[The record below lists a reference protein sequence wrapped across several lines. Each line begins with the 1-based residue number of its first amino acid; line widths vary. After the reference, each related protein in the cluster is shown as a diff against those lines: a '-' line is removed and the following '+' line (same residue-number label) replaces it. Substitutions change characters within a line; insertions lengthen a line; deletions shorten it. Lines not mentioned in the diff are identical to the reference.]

1 MKQMK
6 TWLCLIL
13 ALLLCLSAAACAA
26 DPTPSTGG
34 NIPTVP
40 SFPIS
45 GGTTPSETEPPVVIH
60 CQHLPEEVEN
70 PDNLPIV
77 KWVCLTPYSLS
88 SQWDET
94 MARQLNQLLA
104 EKGLPFR
111 VQFIVYTSENL
122 KENWFLQPEVQEDLA
137 SADLIYGDIDSE
149 NGLSFLQP
157 ITDAIDDYVLQ
168 TAVPHE
174 AYWLKA
180 TYDGETYGICSS
192 AQYLVSNGWWVD
204 DKVLNKYGL
213 TQVDFS
219 KPYWEMDSIFA
230 SIFEANKQQPFLRY
244 VEDGYTHGNLIQ
256 DYNPSALGA
265 VISNHFQL
273 VGSCYAIDYSGDK
286 PVVVNYLDTDY
297 IRNTQAALL
306 RYQKAG
312 YIASQTQP
320 YLIHYSNVF
329 ADFPY
334 SYEGITYISTEPVQ
348 FSNTDFGGYMI
359 GLSKNA
365 QNKDAALSLLSLIA
379 NDSTIRQQLLFGSTE
394 ETVGANRFLSFLSPY
409 SSLQNS
415 TTGSFERPAEEGLTQ
430 LETHQQIL
438 DRSVIQLP
446 IAFDFSAVETET
458 AAVNKILMT
467 AFNSFSQLTEA
478 EYNQMLSDIKA
489 AGGDRIQAELQR
501 QLDEWLK
508 ANPDWNK

>member
-13 ALLLCLSAAACAA
+13 ALLLCLSTAACTA

-34 NIPTVP
+34 NAPAVP

-77 KWVCLTPYSLS
+77 KWVCLTPYSPS

-104 EKGLPFR
+104 EKELPFR
-111 VQFIVYTSENL
+111 VQFVVYTSENL
-122 KENWFLQPEVQEDLA
+122 KENWFLQTEVQEDLA
-137 SADLIYGDIDSE
+137 SADLIYGSIDSS
-149 NGLSFLQP
+149 NGLSYLQP
-157 ITDAIDDYVLQ
+157 ITDAMDSYSLQ
-168 TAVPHE
+168 NAVPHA

-213 TQVDFS
+213 TQDDFS
-219 KPYWEMDSIFA
+219 KPYWEMASVFA
-230 SIFEANKQQPFLRY
+230 SIFESNKQQPFLRY

-306 RYQKAG
+306 RYQEAG

-379 NDSTIRQQLLFGSTE
+379 NDSTIRQQLLFGTTE
-394 ETVGANRFLSFLSPY
+394 NDIGASRFLSFLSPY

-415 TTGSFERPAEEGLTQ
+415 ATGSFDRPVAEGLTQ

-438 DRSVIQLP
+438 DRSILQLP
-446 IAFDFSAVETET
+446 ITFDFSAVETET
-458 AAVNKILMT
+458 AAVNKVLMT
-467 AFNSFSQLTEA
+467 AFKSFSQLTEA

-489 AGGDRIQAELQR
+489 AGSDRILAVLQK
-501 QLDEWLK
+501 QLDAWLK
-508 ANPDWNK
+508 VNPDWNK

>member
-1 MKQMK
+1 MKQIK
-6 TWLCLIL
+6 KWLSLLL
-13 ALLLCLSAAACAA
+13 ALLLCLSAAACTA

-34 NIPTVP
+34 NTPAVP

-104 EKGLPFR
+104 DKQLPFR
-111 VQFIVYTSENL
+111 VQFVVYTSENL
-122 KENWFLQPEVQEDLA
+122 KEDWFLQPEVQEDLA
-137 SADLIYGDIDSE
+137 SADLIYGSIDSS
-149 NGLSFLQP
+149 NGLSYLQP
-157 ITDAIDDYVLQ
+157 ITDAMDSYSLQ
-168 TAVPHE
+168 NAVPHH
-174 AYWLKA
+174 AYWLQT
-180 TYDGETYGICSS
+180 TYNGEIYGICGR

-213 TQVDFS
+213 TQDDFS
-219 KPYWEMDSIFA
+219 KPYWEMDSVFA
-230 SIFEANKQQPFLRY
+230 SIFESNKQQPFLRY

-286 PVVVNYLDTDY
+286 PVVVNYLGTDY

-306 RYQKAG
+306 RYQEAG

-334 SYEGITYISTEPVQ
+334 SYEGITYVPTEPVQ

-379 NDSTIRQQLLFGSTE
+379 NDSTIRQQLLFGTTE
-394 ETVGANRFLSFLSPY
+394 ENIGANRFLSFLSPY

-415 TTGSFERPAEEGLTQ
+415 TTGSFDRPAAEGLTQ
-430 LETHQQIL
+430 LETHQQII
-438 DRSVIQLP
+438 DRSILQLP
-446 IAFDFSAVETET
+446 ITFDFSAVETET
-458 AAVNKILMT
+458 AAVNKVLMT

-489 AGGDRIQAELQR
+489 AGGDKILAELQR
-501 QLDEWLK
+501 QLDAWLA
-508 ANPDWNK
+508 ANLDWDK